1 MHAWSRFVALA
12 AATAGLLHAPPLLAA
27 PPELPEQPSLAP
39 VQPDPA
45 APLSVEPAAV
55 EPAPVEPAAVE
66 PAPAAP
72 PSTATAV
79 TSEPATVGAPAPEGE
94 ALRIVEG
101 PLPAPASEPA
111 LVQVVPNCTT
121 SIPRI
126 IGKRP
131 PVGTGM
137 LVGGIAGFVGA
148 SMMATFASL
157 GRNELGLARGQAL
170 ALGLSAVPL
179 TAISGALLVGG
190 IKGTQRYAA
199 WQRDNAIDAPA
210 SGNGMLVAGVVF
222 GGVGALA
229 TALAADRAR
238 RVDDPDIGDRV
249 LTGLSIATL
258 SGGVLLLGGGVIQR
272 ARFSAWEGVGYMRPG
287 VYANRSGAGLS
298 LSGRF

>member
-1 MHAWSRFVALA
+1 MHAWSRCLAFALGA
-12 AATAGLLHAPPLLAA
+12 AGFLHAAPLLAA
-27 PPELPEQPSLAP
+27 PPELPPQPPLAAAPTEPSVTPSEPSSEPSSEPLAP
-39 VQPDPA
+39 A
-45 APLSVEPAAV
+45 EPSGAV
-55 EPAPVEPAAVE
+55 ALTPV
-66 PAPAAP
+66 
-72 PSTATAV
+72 T
-79 TSEPATVGAPAPEGE
+79 EGE

-101 PLPAPASEPA
+101 PLPTSSEPSPASEPA
-111 LVQVVPNCTT
+111 SVEPALVEPVPVPSCTT

-148 SMMATFASL
+148 SMMATFATL

-210 SGNGMLVAGVVF
+210 SGNGMLVAGVVL

-238 RVDDPDIGDRV
+238 RVDDPDVGDRV

-272 ARFSAWEGVGYMRPG
+272 ARFSAWEGAGYLRPG